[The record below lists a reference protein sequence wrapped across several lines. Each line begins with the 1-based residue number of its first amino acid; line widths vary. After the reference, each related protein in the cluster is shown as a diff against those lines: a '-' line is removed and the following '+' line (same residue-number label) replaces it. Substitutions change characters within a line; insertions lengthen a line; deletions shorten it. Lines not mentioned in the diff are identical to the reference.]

1 MFCSG
6 SPSLVAHLGTLNEIA
21 QARFLNGR
29 DMHEDVLAAVVGLN
43 KSKSLGRIEPL
54 SQYLSPIRSPF

>member
-1 MFCSG
+1 
-6 SPSLVAHLGTLNEIA
+6 V
-21 QARFLNGR
+21 
-29 DMHEDVLAAVVGLN
+29 HEDVLAAVVGLN